1 MVAGLRVARVDPHV
15 VDLHRRGEHR
25 AGIRRTRKI
34 AADGKVQKQ
43 EERPVIG
50 PGVGAGADV
59 SLTLLS
65 FERGLLSSTA
75 RYQID
80 IDVADDDGNTEHY
93 ALLLNDRLEHGPFP
107 VSRLS
112 RGQLMPV
119 AAQSHFELE
128 RTPLT
133 QKLFDAAAGEVPLV
147 GEVTIG
153 YDGGQAGDLRTAAL
167 NIEDEDGSVR
177 IAPANLNFEANRDGS
192 DVRMD
197 GELAE
202 VDIDLQRSDSGQP
215 VQVSLRGIGLSAD
228 KQDYDAGFGFGP
240 SAITLQRMEI
250 KAGDEPAVV
259 IQQAS
264 VEEALSR
271 GSRGLD
277 QTIGYRIGEVS
288 AKGQTF
294 RNLALVFSLR
304 NLEESSLK
312 ALVASYKD
320 ILEQSATPQ
329 ESFAGMTSAQQQALQ
344 AHGLRLLEH
353 KPTLALDEFGFET
366 AHGAAR
372 LSVVLD
378 LQSPS
383 AEAFTPDAM
392 ITSMLASLKADAGID
407 RNLVRD
413 IAGLVVQNNARD
425 GQLDQAALQQETEAA
440 TEQFSG
446 MALNTGWS
454 RLEGERLVSSLHYAN
469 DKVTFNG
476 REMSVPEFLGFAF
489 GSGIDR
495 LAMLAPACRTQHARI
510 VDSGRIVSAAGP
522 AAGIDLGLHLLRRAG
537 YAEAVLE
544 EVARVMEY
552 RHAYD
557 LYRADIEYAPSG
569 LPSTLVSH

>member
-1 MVAGLRVARVDPHV
+1 MKKLALAVAVPLALFGAATFYTSTQVESTARDAVDQANLKLR
-15 VDLHRRGEHR
+15 EM
-25 AGIRRTRKI
+25 
-34 AADGKVQKQ
+34 
-43 EERPVIG
+43 
-50 PGVGAGADV
+50 GVGAGADV

-80 IDVADDDGNTEHY
+80 IDVADDEGNTEHY

-202 VDIDLQRSDSGQP
+202 IDIDLQRSDSGQP

-240 SAITLQRMEI
+240 STITLQRMEI

-320 ILEQSATPQ
+320 ILDQSATPQ

-353 KPTLALDEFGFET
+353 KPTLALDELGFET

-392 ITSMLASLKADAGID
+392 ISSMLASLKADAGVD

-440 TEQFSG
+440 TELFSG

-489 GSGIDR
+489 GSV
-495 LAMLAPACRTQHARI
+495 QN
-510 VDSGRIVSAAGP
+510 AGL
-522 AAGIDLGLHLLRRAG
+522 LGQ
-537 YAEAVLE
+537 
-544 EVARVMEY
+544 
-552 RHAYD
+552 
-557 LYRADIEYAPSG
+557 
-569 LPSTLVSH
+569 

>member
-1 MVAGLRVARVDPHV
+1 MKKLALAVAVPLALFGAATFYTSTQVESTARDAVDQANLKLR
-15 VDLHRRGEHR
+15 EM
-25 AGIRRTRKI
+25 
-34 AADGKVQKQ
+34 
-43 EERPVIG
+43 
-50 PGVGAGADV
+50 GVGAGADV

-80 IDVADDDGNTEHY
+80 IDVADDEGNTEHY

-133 QKLFDAAAGEVPLV
+133 QKLFDAASGEVPLV

-167 NIEDEDGSVR
+167 NIEDDGSVR
-177 IAPANLNFEANRDGS
+177 IAPASFNFEANRDGS

-202 VDIDLQRSDSGQP
+202 IDIDLQRSDSGQP

-320 ILEQSATPQ
+320 ILDQSATPQ
-329 ESFAGMTSAQQQALQ
+329 ESFAGMTSAQQQELQARALQ
-344 AHGLRLLEH
+344 LLEH

-440 TEQFSG
+440 TELFSG

-454 RLEGERLVSSLHYAN
+454 RLERERLVSSLHYAN

-489 GSGIDR
+489 GSV
-495 LAMLAPACRTQHARI
+495 QN
-510 VDSGRIVSAAGP
+510 AGL
-522 AAGIDLGLHLLRRAG
+522 LGQ
-537 YAEAVLE
+537 
-544 EVARVMEY
+544 
-552 RHAYD
+552 
-557 LYRADIEYAPSG
+557 
-569 LPSTLVSH
+569 

>member
-1 MVAGLRVARVDPHV
+1 MKKLALAVAVPLALFGAATFYTSTQVESTARDAVDQANLKLR
-15 VDLHRRGEHR
+15 EM
-25 AGIRRTRKI
+25 
-34 AADGKVQKQ
+34 
-43 EERPVIG
+43 
-50 PGVGAGADV
+50 GVGAGADV

-80 IDVADDDGNTEHY
+80 IDVADDEGNTEHY

-133 QKLFDAAAGEVPLV
+133 QKLFDAASGEVPLV

-177 IAPANLNFEANRDGS
+177 IASANLNFEANRDGS

-202 VDIDLQRSDSGQP
+202 IDIDLQRSDSGQP

-228 KQDYDAGFGFGP
+228 KQDYDDGFGFGP

-329 ESFAGMTSAQQQALQ
+329 ESFAGMTSAQQQELQARALQ
-344 AHGLRLLEH
+344 LLEH

-392 ITSMLASLKADAGID
+392 ITSMLASLKADAGVD

-440 TEQFSG
+440 TELFSG

-489 GSGIDR
+489 GS
-495 LAMLAPACRTQHARI
+495 AQN
-510 VDSGRIVSAAGP
+510 AGL
-522 AAGIDLGLHLLRRAG
+522 LGQ
-537 YAEAVLE
+537 
-544 EVARVMEY
+544 
-552 RHAYD
+552 
-557 LYRADIEYAPSG
+557 
-569 LPSTLVSH
+569 

>member
-1 MVAGLRVARVDPHV
+1 MKKLALAVAVPLALFGAATFYTSTQVESTARDAVDQANLKLR
-15 VDLHRRGEHR
+15 EM
-25 AGIRRTRKI
+25 
-34 AADGKVQKQ
+34 
-43 EERPVIG
+43 
-50 PGVGAGADV
+50 GVGAGADV

-133 QKLFDAAAGEVPLV
+133 QKLFDAASGEVPLV

-177 IAPANLNFEANRDGS
+177 IASANLNFEANRDGS

-202 VDIDLQRSDSGQP
+202 IDIDLQRSDSGQP

-228 KQDYDAGFGFGP
+228 KQDYDDGFGFGP

-288 AKGQTF
+288 AKGQTL

-329 ESFAGMTSAQQQALQ
+329 ESFAGMTSAQQQELQARALQ
-344 AHGLRLLEH
+344 LLEH

-392 ITSMLASLKADAGID
+392 ITSMLASLKADAGVD

-440 TEQFSG
+440 TELFSG

-454 RLEGERLVSSLHYAN
+454 RLERERLVSSLHYAN

-489 GSGIDR
+489 GSV
-495 LAMLAPACRTQHARI
+495 QN
-510 VDSGRIVSAAGP
+510 AGL
-522 AAGIDLGLHLLRRAG
+522 LGQ
-537 YAEAVLE
+537 
-544 EVARVMEY
+544 
-552 RHAYD
+552 
-557 LYRADIEYAPSG
+557 
-569 LPSTLVSH
+569 

>member
-1 MVAGLRVARVDPHV
+1 MKKLALAVAVPLALFGAATFYTSTQVESTARDAVDQANLKLR
-15 VDLHRRGEHR
+15 EM
-25 AGIRRTRKI
+25 
-34 AADGKVQKQ
+34 
-43 EERPVIG
+43 
-50 PGVGAGADV
+50 GVGAGADV
-59 SLTLLS
+59 SLSLLS

-133 QKLFDAAAGEVPLV
+133 QKLFDAASGEVPLV

-202 VDIDLQRSDSGQP
+202 IDIDLQRSDSGQP

-228 KQDYDAGFGFGP
+228 KQEYDAGFGFGP

-320 ILEQSATPQ
+320 ILDQSATPQ
-329 ESFAGMTSAQQQALQ
+329 ESFAGMTSAQQQELQARALQ
-344 AHGLRLLEH
+344 LLEH

-392 ITSMLASLKADAGID
+392 ITSMLASLKADAGVD

-413 IAGLVVQNNARD
+413 IAGLVVQNNAHD

-440 TEQFSG
+440 TELFGG

-489 GSGIDR
+489 GSV
-495 LAMLAPACRTQHARI
+495 QN
-510 VDSGRIVSAAGP
+510 AGL
-522 AAGIDLGLHLLRRAG
+522 LGQ
-537 YAEAVLE
+537 
-544 EVARVMEY
+544 
-552 RHAYD
+552 
-557 LYRADIEYAPSG
+557 
-569 LPSTLVSH
+569 

>member
-1 MVAGLRVARVDPHV
+1 MKKLALAVAVPLALFGAATFYTSTQVESTARDAVDQANLKLR
-15 VDLHRRGEHR
+15 EM
-25 AGIRRTRKI
+25 
-34 AADGKVQKQ
+34 
-43 EERPVIG
+43 
-50 PGVGAGADV
+50 GVGAGADV

-133 QKLFDAAAGEVPLV
+133 QKLFDAASGEVPLV

-202 VDIDLQRSDSGQP
+202 IDIDLQRSDSGQP

-228 KQDYDAGFGFGP
+228 KQDYDDGFGFGP

-320 ILEQSATPQ
+320 ILDQSATPQ
-329 ESFAGMTSAQQQALQ
+329 ESFAGMTSAQQQELQARALQ
-344 AHGLRLLEH
+344 LLEH

-425 GQLDQAALQQETEAA
+425 GQLDRAALQQETEAA
-440 TEQFSG
+440 TELFSG

-489 GSGIDR
+489 GS
-495 LAMLAPACRTQHARI
+495 AQN
-510 VDSGRIVSAAGP
+510 AGL
-522 AAGIDLGLHLLRRAG
+522 LGQ
-537 YAEAVLE
+537 
-544 EVARVMEY
+544 
-552 RHAYD
+552 
-557 LYRADIEYAPSG
+557 
-569 LPSTLVSH
+569 

>member
-1 MVAGLRVARVDPHV
+1 MKKLALAVAVPLALFGAATFYTSTQVESTARDAVDQANLKLR
-15 VDLHRRGEHR
+15 EM
-25 AGIRRTRKI
+25 
-34 AADGKVQKQ
+34 
-43 EERPVIG
+43 
-50 PGVGAGADV
+50 GVGAGADV

-80 IDVADDDGNTEHY
+80 IDVADDEGNTEHY

-133 QKLFDAAAGEVPLV
+133 QKLFDAASGEVPLV

-177 IAPANLNFEANRDGS
+177 IASANLNFEANRDGS

-202 VDIDLQRSDSGQP
+202 IDIDLQRSDSGQP

-228 KQDYDAGFGFGP
+228 KQDYDDGFGFGP

-288 AKGQTF
+288 AKGQTL

-329 ESFAGMTSAQQQALQ
+329 ESFAGMTSAQQQELQARALQ
-344 AHGLRLLEH
+344 LLEH

-392 ITSMLASLKADAGID
+392 ITSMLASLKADAGVD

-440 TEQFSG
+440 TELFSG

-454 RLEGERLVSSLHYAN
+454 RLERERLVSSLHYAN

-489 GSGIDR
+489 GSV
-495 LAMLAPACRTQHARI
+495 QN
-510 VDSGRIVSAAGP
+510 AGL
-522 AAGIDLGLHLLRRAG
+522 LGQ
-537 YAEAVLE
+537 
-544 EVARVMEY
+544 
-552 RHAYD
+552 
-557 LYRADIEYAPSG
+557 
-569 LPSTLVSH
+569 

>member
-1 MVAGLRVARVDPHV
+1 MKKLALAVAVPLALFGAATFYTSTQVESTARDAVDQANLKLR
-15 VDLHRRGEHR
+15 EM
-25 AGIRRTRKI
+25 
-34 AADGKVQKQ
+34 
-43 EERPVIG
+43 
-50 PGVGAGADV
+50 GVGAGADV

-80 IDVADDDGNTEHY
+80 IDVADDEGNTEHY

-133 QKLFDAAAGEVPLV
+133 QKLFDAASGEVPLV

-202 VDIDLQRSDSGQP
+202 IDIDLQRSDSGQP

-228 KQDYDAGFGFGP
+228 KQDYDDGFGFGP

-320 ILEQSATPQ
+320 ILDQSATPQ
-329 ESFAGMTSAQQQALQ
+329 ESFAGMTSAQQQELQARALQ
-344 AHGLRLLEH
+344 LLEH

-425 GQLDQAALQQETEAA
+425 GQLDRAALQQETEAA
-440 TEQFSG
+440 TEVFSG

-489 GSGIDR
+489 GS
-495 LAMLAPACRTQHARI
+495 AQN
-510 VDSGRIVSAAGP
+510 AGL
-522 AAGIDLGLHLLRRAG
+522 LGQ
-537 YAEAVLE
+537 
-544 EVARVMEY
+544 
-552 RHAYD
+552 
-557 LYRADIEYAPSG
+557 
-569 LPSTLVSH
+569 

>member
-1 MVAGLRVARVDPHV
+1 MKKLALAVAVPLALFGAATFYTSTQVESTARDAVDQANLKLR
-15 VDLHRRGEHR
+15 EM
-25 AGIRRTRKI
+25 
-34 AADGKVQKQ
+34 
-43 EERPVIG
+43 
-50 PGVGAGADV
+50 GVGAGADV

-80 IDVADDDGNTEHY
+80 IDVADDEGNTEHY

-133 QKLFDAAAGEVPLV
+133 QKLFDAASGEVPLV

-177 IAPANLNFEANRDGS
+177 IASANLNFEANRDGS

-202 VDIDLQRSDSGQP
+202 IDIDLQRSDSGQP

-228 KQDYDAGFGFGP
+228 KQDYDDGFGFGP

-329 ESFAGMTSAQQQALQ
+329 ESFAGMTSAQQQELQARALQ
-344 AHGLRLLEH
+344 LLEH

-392 ITSMLASLKADAGID
+392 ITSMLASLKADAGVD

-440 TEQFSG
+440 TELFSG

-454 RLEGERLVSSLHYAN
+454 RLERERLVSSLHYAN

-489 GSGIDR
+489 GSV
-495 LAMLAPACRTQHARI
+495 QN
-510 VDSGRIVSAAGP
+510 AGL
-522 AAGIDLGLHLLRRAG
+522 LGQ
-537 YAEAVLE
+537 
-544 EVARVMEY
+544 
-552 RHAYD
+552 
-557 LYRADIEYAPSG
+557 
-569 LPSTLVSH
+569 

>member
-1 MVAGLRVARVDPHV
+1 MKKLALAVAVPLALFGAATFYTSTQVESTARDAVDQANLKLR
-15 VDLHRRGEHR
+15 EM
-25 AGIRRTRKI
+25 
-34 AADGKVQKQ
+34 
-43 EERPVIG
+43 
-50 PGVGAGADV
+50 GVGAGADV

-80 IDVADDDGNTEHY
+80 IDVADDEGNTEHY

-133 QKLFDAAAGEVPLV
+133 QKLFDAASGEVPLV

-202 VDIDLQRSDSGQP
+202 IDIDLQRSDSGQP

-228 KQDYDAGFGFGP
+228 KQDYDDGFGFGP

-320 ILEQSATPQ
+320 ILDQSATPQ
-329 ESFAGMTSAQQQALQ
+329 ESFAGMTSAQQQELQARALQ
-344 AHGLRLLEH
+344 LLEH

-489 GSGIDR
+489 GSV
-495 LAMLAPACRTQHARI
+495 QN
-510 VDSGRIVSAAGP
+510 AGL
-522 AAGIDLGLHLLRRAG
+522 LGQ
-537 YAEAVLE
+537 
-544 EVARVMEY
+544 
-552 RHAYD
+552 
-557 LYRADIEYAPSG
+557 
-569 LPSTLVSH
+569 